1 VTAQSSA
8 PRPGDP
14 EAGPAATR
22 DPRSLPRVLSREFP
36 DWQIDVHP
44 DGAGICTA
52 FWRSPDGHS
61 RRFLVARSSGAL
73 LARLRA
79 LKPVP

>member
-1 VTAQSSA
+1 MTAHRGA
-8 PRPGDP
+8 PWPGDL
-14 EAGPAATR
+14 AAALTAAR
-22 DPRSLPRVLSREFP
+22 DPRSLPCVLSREFP

-44 DGAGICTA
+44 GGAGICTA

-61 RRFLVARSSGAL
+61 RRYLVARSSGAL

-79 LKPVP
+79 LRPLP